1 MGFLSPNPAP
11 APPPRPKV
19 VTTTGGRSNP
29 GGGRRNDTGQAD
41 GPGSRTP
48 REPSGDP
55 SREPDPE
62 PDPEPNRTRD
72 RDQRRRAKRDR
83 DTQDEAEAD
92 EASAEEG
99 ADPPLRRK
107 NSGIQETVLT
117 SSAGVLTERFDGP
130 TRKRLLGG

>member
-19 VTTTGGRSNP
+19 VTTTGGRSTP
-29 GGGRRNDTGQAD
+29 GGGGRDDTRQPD
-41 GPGSRTP
+41 DPGSRIT
-48 REPSGDP
+48 REPGGEP
-55 SREPDPE
+55 SPAPDP
-62 PDPEPNRTRD
+62 DPKRKRDRHRESTRD
-72 RDQRRRAKRDR
+72 RDAQGGAE
-83 DTQDEAEAD
+83 DEAG
-92 EASAEEG
+92 AEEG